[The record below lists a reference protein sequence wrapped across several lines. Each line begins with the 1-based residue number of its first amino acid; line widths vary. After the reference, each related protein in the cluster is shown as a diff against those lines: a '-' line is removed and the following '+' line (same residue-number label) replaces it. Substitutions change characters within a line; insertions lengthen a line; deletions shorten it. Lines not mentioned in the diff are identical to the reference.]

1 MKKYNIAVVGATGN
15 VGREVLSILSER
27 EFPVDKVYAIASR
40 ASLGKKVSF
49 GETEILKS
57 TVIEEVDF
65 SKYSSKVNP
74 SLNPKTNQNKFMQF
88 EHRPEELL
96 P

>member
-1 MKKYNIAVVGATGN
+1 MLNSSLAAVENNARYEG
-15 VGREVLSILSER
+15 
-27 EFPVDKVYAIASR
+27 
-40 ASLGKKVSF
+40 
-49 GETEILKS
+49 
-57 TVIEEVDF
+57 EEVDF

-74 SLNPKTNQNKFMQF
+74 SLNPKSQNKFMQF

>member
-1 MKKYNIAVVGATGN
+1 MDYNSPSSHDVYESGSGYQMLNSSLAAVENN
-15 VGREVLSILSER
+15 VRYEG
-27 EFPVDKVYAIASR
+27 
-40 ASLGKKVSF
+40 
-49 GETEILKS
+49 
-57 TVIEEVDF
+57 EEVDF

-74 SLNPKTNQNKFMQF
+74 SLNQKSVANKFMQF

>member
-1 MKKYNIAVVGATGN
+1 MDYNSPSSDGYDGSS
-15 VGREVLSILSER
+15 G
-27 EFPVDKVYAIASR
+27 FPGLNN
-40 ASLGKKVSF
+40 SLGAVENNSRYE
-49 GETEILKS
+49 G
-57 TVIEEVDF
+57 EEVDF

-74 SLNPKTNQNKFMQF
+74 SLNPKPSTNKFMQF

>member
-1 MKKYNIAVVGATGN
+1 MLNSSLAAVENNARYEG
-15 VGREVLSILSER
+15 
-27 EFPVDKVYAIASR
+27 
-40 ASLGKKVSF
+40 
-49 GETEILKS
+49 
-57 TVIEEVDF
+57 EEVDF

-74 SLNPKTNQNKFMQF
+74 SLNPKANQNKFMQF

>member
-1 MKKYNIAVVGATGN
+1 MDYNSPSAHDGYEGAASYPMLNSSLAAVENN
-15 VGREVLSILSER
+15 VRYEG
-27 EFPVDKVYAIASR
+27 
-40 ASLGKKVSF
+40 
-49 GETEILKS
+49 
-57 TVIEEVDF
+57 EEVDF

-74 SLNPKTNQNKFMQF
+74 GLNQKPVANKFMQF

>member
-1 MKKYNIAVVGATGN
+1 MDYNSTGPHDGYESGANYPMINSSIAAVENN
-15 VGREVLSILSER
+15 VRYEG
-27 EFPVDKVYAIASR
+27 
-40 ASLGKKVSF
+40 
-49 GETEILKS
+49 
-57 TVIEEVDF
+57 EEVDF

-74 SLNPKTNQNKFMQF
+74 GLNPKPNANKFMQF